1 MGKTIM
7 PTKYPILTSILLLTL
22 TGGCKREQAPEAAP
36 AEADVAE
43 TEATAE
49 PAQEEPES
57 EVAAEEEPEAA
68 NPADSAPA
76 AEAEPGLPVPS
87 GWTRVS
93 AETPKGKVVSFGIPD
108 GWVEIEP
115 PNEDTLILWGAPVG
129 QPGGTEGT
137 KASLVAVDFEGNLEE
152 LADDTRLRLAS
163 FAEILSEGPFRIRKM
178 KAHKTAA
185 RWSTPVGQ
193 SDTIQVLVATG
204 DEAIGLTCQLMPGKI
219 ETLSPLCDEI
229 FATLSISGS
238 PNQKGAK
245 R

>member
-7 PTKYPILTSILLLTL
+7 LRRYPILTSILLLAL
-22 TGGCKREQAPEAAP
+22 TGACKREQAPEAAP
-36 AEADVAE
+36 AEAAE
-43 TEATAE
+43 E
-49 PAQEEPES
+49 PTQEEPR
-57 EVAAEEEPEAA
+57 AAADDEPEAA

-76 AEAEPGLPVPS
+76 AQAEPGLPVPS

-93 AETPKGKVVSFGIPD
+93 AETPKGNVVSFGVPE
-108 GWVEIEP
+108 GWVEMKP

-129 QPGGTEGT
+129 QPGGTEGS
-137 KASLVAVDFEGNLEE
+137 KASLVAVDFEGNLAE
-152 LADDTRLRLAS
+152 LADHTRLRLAS
-163 FAEILSEGPFRIRKM
+163 FAEILSEGPYRIRKI

-185 RWSTPVGQ
+185 RWSTPVGE

-204 DEAIGLTCQLMPGKI
+204 DEAIGVTCQLMPGKI
-219 ETLSPLCDEI
+219 EALSPMCDEI

-238 PNQKGAK
+238 PSQEGAK